1 MQYCFLVPH
10 FNHFQQF
17 EFFLPKLASVGLPI
31 VVIDDG
37 SSESELGNLRLLVAE
52 YSGVSLIEL
61 GLNRGKGAAVMV
73 GFNVAAANGY
83 SHAIQVDADG
93 QHNLG
98 DVDKLLEASKALPS
112 AIISGRPTFGKDA
125 PKVRV
130 YGRRV
135 TDIWTALETLSFEIK
150 DALCGFRIYPLAV
163 TAGITDRF
171 HIGVRMEF
179 DTDILVKASWT
190 GVPIRFVDTSVV
202 YIEGGK
208 SHFHYL
214 RDNLRLIGLHIRLI
228 GGMLVRLPWLI
239 SSRLA
244 TRQR

>member
-17 EFFLPKLASVGLPI
+17 ESFLPKLASVGLPI
-31 VVIDDG
+31 IVIDDG
-37 SSESELGNLRLLVAE
+37 SSQIELTNLRLLVAE
-52 YSGVSLIEL
+52 YSSLTLIEF
-61 GLNRGKGAAVMV
+61 GRNRGKGAAVMV

-98 DVDKLLEASKALPS
+98 DIDNLLEASKALPC
-112 AIISGRPTFGKDA
+112 AIISGRPTFGADA
-125 PKVRV
+125 PIVRV

-135 TDIWTALETLSFEIK
+135 TDLWTAIETLSFEIK
-150 DALCGFRIYPLAV
+150 DALCGFRIYPLA
-163 TAGITDRF
+163 AAARITDRF

-179 DTDILVKASWT
+179 DTDILVKASWLN
-190 GVPIRFVDTSVV
+190 VPIRFVDTSVV
-202 YIEGGK
+202 YIEGGR

-214 RDNLRLIGLHIRLI
+214 RDNLRLVALHIRLI

-239 SSRLA
+239 TARLA
-244 TRQR
+244 AQQR

>member
-17 EFFLPKLASVGLPI
+17 ESFLPKLASVGLPI
-31 VVIDDG
+31 IVIDDG
-37 SSESELGNLRLLVAE
+37 SPESELRELRLLVAE
-52 YSGVSLIEL
+52 YPSATLIEL

-73 GFNVAAANGY
+73 GFTVAAANGY

-93 QHNLG
+93 QHKLG
-98 DVDKLLEASKALPS
+98 DVDKLLESSKALPS
-112 AIISGRPTFGKDA
+112 AIISGRPRFGKDA
-125 PKVRV
+125 PMVRV

-135 TDIWTALETLSFEIK
+135 TDIWTALETLSFQIK
-150 DALCGFRIYPLAV
+150 DALCGFRIYPLAG
-163 TAGITDRF
+163 TARITDRF
-171 HIGVRMEF
+171 HISVRMEF
-179 DTDILVKASWT
+179 DTDILVKASWM

-214 RDNLRLIGLHIRLI
+214 WDNIRLIGLHIRLI

-239 SSRLA
+239 SARLGA
-244 TRQR
+244 KWR